1 MPFSGASFFTAHA
14 SLFILNPPMRFSKRF
29 TLLASSAIIAGGIGF
44 FSFKNDDRFFEIA
57 RNLDIYATLFK
68 ELNLYYVDEVNPNR
82 MVKTSIDAM
91 LKALD
96 PYTNFF
102 AEDEIEDYMTMTTG
116 RYNGIGALI
125 GHRQDKN
132 IVLMV
137 YEGTPAEKSGLRIG
151 DEVVKI
157 DGVDITRKDRD
168 GGPLDPGKLL
178 KGQNNTAVK
187 LTVMRYGQKAPVEL
201 SVVRD
206 VVKMTNVPYYGMISE
221 DVGYIDL
228 KDFTA
233 TASREVRSAFQELKT
248 KGMKKLILDVRE
260 NPGGLLNMAID
271 ISNIFIPKDSEVVTT
286 KGKVTEWNKTYT
298 AMNPPMDLEMPMIVL
313 ANSHSASAAEIVSGV
328 IQDYD
333 RGVLVGQRTYGKGLV
348 QTTREL
354 SFNTKLKITTAKYYI
369 PSGRCIQAID
379 YSHRNPDGSVGKIPD
394 SLKTAFKTKAGRT
407 VYDGGGVLPDVIVE
421 SLPPAP
427 VALSLTN
434 KGLIFDYAV
443 KYHYDHPTIKPA
455 REFRLTDAEYAEFA
469 KWLSNKEYDY
479 TTQVEKDLGTL
490 EASAK
495 KEKYFD
501 QIQDQLKSLKTK
513 MSHSKDAD
521 LNTFKTELKT
531 LLEQEIAGHYYLQ
544 RGIKEAS
551 FATDPEMKAALDL
564 FKDMGRYNTILK
576 GSK

>member
-1 MPFSGASFFTAHA
+1 
-14 SLFILNPPMRFSKRF
+14 MRFSKRF
-29 TLLASSAIIAGGIGF
+29 TLFASSALIAGGIGF

-68 ELNLYYVDEVNPNR
+68 ELNLYYVDEINPNR
-82 MVKTSIDAM
+82 LVKNSIDAM
-91 LKALD
+91 LKNLD

-125 GHRQDKN
+125 GQRQGKS

-137 YEGTPAEKSGLRIG
+137 YEGTPAEKSGLQIG
-151 DEVVKI
+151 DEVVKV
-157 DGVDITRKDRD
+157 DGVDLKSRKDA
-168 GGPLDPGKLL
+168 DPAKLL

-187 LTVMRYGQKAPVEL
+187 LTVRRFGQKDPMEL
-201 SVVRD
+201 SVLRD
-206 VVKMTNVPYYGMISE
+206 VVKMTNVPYYGMITNE
-221 DVGYIDL
+221 VGYIDL

-233 TASREVRSAFQELKT
+233 TASREVRSAVQELKG

-271 ISNIFIPKDSEVVTT
+271 ICNAFIPKDSEVVTT

-298 AMNPPMDLEMPMIVL
+298 ALNTPLDLEIPIIVL
-313 ANSHSASAAEIVSGV
+313 TNSHSASAAEIVSGV

-333 RGVLVGQRTYGKGLV
+333 RGVLIGQRTYGKGLV

-394 SLKTAFKTKAGRT
+394 SLKTAFKTKAGRV
-407 VYDGGGVLPDVIVE
+407 VYDGGGVLPDVVIDAQT
-421 SLPPAP
+421 PTPI
-427 VALSLTN
+427 ALSLTN
-434 KGLIFDYAV
+434 KGLIFDYSV
-443 KYHYDHPTIKPA
+443 KYHHDHPTIKPV
-455 REFRLTDAEYAEFA
+455 REFHLTEAEYADFA
-469 KWLSNKEYDY
+469 KWLADKEYDY

-521 LNTFKTELKT
+521 LNTFKSELKT

-544 RGIKEAS
+544 KGIKEAS
-551 FATDPEMKAALDL
+551 FATDPEMKAALNL
-564 FKDMGRYNTILK
+564 FNDMTKYSTILK
-576 GSK
+576 GK

>member
-1 MPFSGASFFTAHA
+1 
-14 SLFILNPPMRFSKRF
+14 MRLSKRF
-29 TLLASSAIIAGGIGF
+29 TLF
-44 FSFKNDDRFFEIA
+44 FSSILVAGSLAFYSFKTDDRFFEIA

-68 ELNLYYVDEVNPNR
+68 ELNLYYVDEINPNR

-102 AEDEIEDYMTMTTG
+102 AEDEIEDYRTMTTG

-125 GHRQDKN
+125 GQRQGRN
-132 IVLMV
+132 IVLMI
-137 YEGTPAEKSGLRIG
+137 YEGTPAEKSDLRIG
-151 DEVVKI
+151 DEILKI
-157 DGVDITRKDRD
+157 DGVDLTSRKDSD
-168 GGPLDPGKLL
+168 AGKLL
-178 KGQNNTAVK
+178 KGANNTAVK
-187 LTVMRYGQKAPVEL
+187 LTVQRYGQKNPVDV
-201 SVVRD
+201 SVIRD
-206 VVKMTNVPYYGMISE
+206 VVKMTNVPYYGMISDE
-221 DVGYIDL
+221 VGYIDL

-233 TASREVRSAFQELKT
+233 TAAREVKTAVQELKG

-298 AMNPPMDLEMPMIVL
+298 ALSPSMDLDIPLIVL
-313 ANSHSASAAEIVSGV
+313 ANNRSASAAEIVAGV

-333 RGVLVGQRTYGKGLV
+333 RGVLVGQRTFGKGLV

-379 YSHRNPDGSVGKIPD
+379 YSHRNADGSVGKVPD
-394 SLKTAFKTKAGRT
+394 SLKTAFKTKAGRV
-407 VYDGGGVLPDVIVE
+407 VYDGGGVLPDVVVDDHN
-421 SLPPAP
+421 PTP
-427 VALSLTN
+427 VAQSLIN

-443 KYHYDHPTIKPA
+443 KYRQEHPTIKPA
-455 REFRLTDAEYAEFA
+455 REFRLTDAEYQDFA
-469 KWLSNKEYDY
+469 KWVSGKEYDY

-501 QIQDQLKSLKTK
+501 LIQDQLKALKIK
-513 MSHSKDAD
+513 VSHSKDAD
-521 LNTFKTELKT
+521 LTMFKLELRN

-544 RGIKEAS
+544 RGMKEAS
-551 FATDPEMKAALDL
+551 FATDPELKAALDV
-564 FKDMGRYNTILK
+564 FGDMTRYSSILK
-576 GSK
+576 GK

>member
-1 MPFSGASFFTAHA
+1 
-14 SLFILNPPMRFSKRF
+14 MRLPKRL
-29 TLLASSAIIAGGIGF
+29 TLLASSALVAGGIGF
-44 FSFKNDDRFFEIA
+44 FSFKTDDRFFEIA
-57 RNLDIYATLFK
+57 RNLDIYASLFK

-82 MVKTSIDAM
+82 MVKTSIDGM

-125 GHRQDKN
+125 GQRQGKS
-132 IVLMV
+132 IVLMI

-151 DEVVKI
+151 DEILKV
-157 DGVDITRKDRD
+157 DGLDIKARKDAD
-168 GGPLDPGKLL
+168 TGKLL

-187 LTVMRYGQKAPVEL
+187 LTVLRYGQKEPVEL
-201 SVVRD
+201 SVLRD
-206 VVKMTNVPYYGMISE
+206 VVKMTNVPYYGMVSDE
-221 DVGYIDL
+221 VGYIDL
-228 KDFTA
+228 KDFTG
-233 TASREVRSAFQELKT
+233 TASREVRTAFQELKG
-248 KGMKKLILDVRE
+248 KGMKKLVLDVRE

-271 ISNIFIPKDSEVVTT
+271 ICNTFIPKDSEVVTT

-298 AMNPPMDLEMPMIVL
+298 ALNPPLDLEMPIIVL
-313 ANSHSASAAEIVSGV
+313 TNSHSASAAEIVSGV

-333 RGVLVGQRTYGKGLV
+333 RGVLIGQRTYGKGLV

-394 SLKTAFKTKAGRT
+394 SLKTAFKTKAGRV
-407 VYDGGGVLPDVIVE
+407 VYDGGGVLPDIALE
-421 SLPPAP
+421 AP
-427 VALSLTN
+427 TPTPIALSLTN

-443 KYHYDHPTIKPA
+443 KYRHEHPSIKPA
-455 REFRLTDAEYAEFA
+455 REFRLTDAEYAEFV
-469 KWLSNKEYDY
+469 KWAGDKEYDY

-501 QIQDQLKSLKTK
+501 LIQDQLKALKTK
-513 MSHSKDAD
+513 VSHSKDAD
-521 LNTFKTELKT
+521 MMTFKTELKT

-544 RGIKEAS
+544 KGLKEAS
-551 FATDPEMKAALDL
+551 FATDPELKAALAL
-564 FKDMGRYNTILK
+564 FKDMGKYTSILK
-576 GSK
+576 GQK

>member
-1 MPFSGASFFTAHA
+1 
-14 SLFILNPPMRFSKRF
+14 MRFSKRL
-29 TLLASSAIIAGGIGF
+29 TLLASSVLVAGGIGF
-44 FSFKNDDRFFEIA
+44 FSFKTDDRFFEIA

-125 GHRQDKN
+125 GQRQGKS

-137 YEGTPAEKSGLRIG
+137 YEGTPAEKSGLQIG
-151 DEVVKI
+151 DEVLKV
-157 DGVDITRKDRD
+157 DGVDLKSRKDRD

-187 LTVMRYGQKAPVEL
+187 LTVSRYGQKAPLDL
-201 SVVRD
+201 SVIRD
-206 VVKMTNVPYYGMISE
+206 VVKMTNVPYYGMVSDE
-221 DVGYIDL
+221 VGYIDL

-233 TASREVRSAFQELKT
+233 TASREVRTAYQELKG

-298 AMNPPMDLEMPMIVL
+298 AMNPPLDLDIPIVVL
-313 ANSHSASAAEIVSGV
+313 TNSHSASAAEIVSGV

-333 RGVLVGQRTYGKGLV
+333 RGVLIGQRTYGKGLV

-379 YSHRNPDGSVGKIPD
+379 YSHRNADGSVGKIPD
-394 SLKTAFKTKAGRT
+394 SLKTAFKTKAGRV
-407 VYDGGGVLPDVIVE
+407 VYDGGGVLPDIVVE
-421 SLPPAP
+421 AQTPSP

-443 KYHYDHPTIKPA
+443 KYRHEHASIKPA
-455 REFRLTDAEYAEFA
+455 REFRLTDAEYSEFT
-469 KWLSNKEYDY
+469 KWLGDKEYDY

-490 EASAK
+490 EASAR

-501 QIQDQLKSLKTK
+501 QIQNQLKSLKTK

-521 LNTFKTELKT
+521 LNTFKPELKT
-531 LLEQEIAGHYYLQ
+531 LVEQEIAGHYYLQ
-544 RGIKEAS
+544 KGLKEAS

-564 FKDMGRYNTILK
+564 FKDMPRYGTILK
-576 GSK
+576 GK

>member
-1 MPFSGASFFTAHA
+1 
-14 SLFILNPPMRFSKRF
+14 MRFSKRF
-29 TLLASSAIIAGGIGF
+29 TLLASSALIAGGIGF
-44 FSFKNDDRFFEIA
+44 FSFKTDDRFFEIA

-168 GGPLDPGKLL
+168 GGPIDPGKLL

-407 VYDGGGVLPDVIVE
+407 VYDGGGVLPDVLVE
-421 SLPPAP
+421 AQAPTP

-443 KYHYDHPTIKPA
+443 KYHFDHPTIKPA
-455 REFRLTDAEYAEFA
+455 REFRLTDADYTEFA

-479 TTQVEKDLGTL
+479 TTQVEKDLSTL

-576 GSK
+576 GTK

>member
-1 MPFSGASFFTAHA
+1 
-14 SLFILNPPMRFSKRF
+14 MRLSKRF
-29 TLLASSAIIAGGIGF
+29 TLF
-44 FSFKNDDRFFEIA
+44 FSSILVAGSMAFYSFKTDDRFFEIA

-68 ELNLYYVDEVNPNR
+68 ELNLYYVDEINPNR

-102 AEDEIEDYMTMTTG
+102 AEDEIEDYRTMTTG

-125 GHRQDKN
+125 GQRQN
-132 IVLMV
+132 RHIVLMI
-137 YEGTPAEKSGLRIG
+137 YEGTPAEKSDLRIG
-151 DEVVKI
+151 DEILKI
-157 DGVDITRKDRD
+157 DGVDLRSRKDPD
-168 GGPLDPGKLL
+168 AGKLL
-178 KGQNNTAVK
+178 KGANNTAVK
-187 LTVMRYGQKAPVEL
+187 LTVQRYGQKNPVDV
-201 SVVRD
+201 SVMRD
-206 VVKMTNVPYYGMISE
+206 VVKMTNVPYYGMISDE
-221 DVGYIDL
+221 VGYIDL

-233 TASREVRSAFQELKT
+233 TAAREVKTAVQELKG

-271 ISNIFIPKDSEVVTT
+271 ISNMFIPKDSEVVTT

-298 AMNPPMDLEMPMIVL
+298 ALSPSMDLDIPLIVL
-313 ANSHSASAAEIVSGV
+313 ANNRSASAAEIVAGV

-333 RGVLVGQRTYGKGLV
+333 RGVLVGQRTFGKGLV

-379 YSHRNPDGSVGKIPD
+379 YSHRNADGSVGKVPD
-394 SLKTAFKTKAGRT
+394 SLKTAFKTKAGRV
-407 VYDGGGVLPDVIVE
+407 VYDGGGVLPDVVVE
-421 SLPPAP
+421 DHNPTPIAQSLA
-427 VALSLTN
+427 N

-443 KYHYDHPTIKPA
+443 KYRQEHPTIKPA
-455 REFRLTDAEYAEFA
+455 REFRLTDAEYQDFA
-469 KWLSNKEYDY
+469 KWVSGKEYDY

-490 EASAK
+490 EASAR

-501 QIQDQLKSLKTK
+501 LIQDQLKALKTK
-513 MSHSKDAD
+513 VSHSKDAD
-521 LNTFKTELKT
+521 LTTFKPELRN

-544 RGIKEAS
+544 RGMKEAS
-551 FATDPEMKAALDL
+551 FATDPELKAALDV
-564 FKDMGRYNTILK
+564 FKDMTRYSSILK
-576 GSK
+576 K

>member
-1 MPFSGASFFTAHA
+1 
-14 SLFILNPPMRFSKRF
+14 MRFSKRL
-29 TLLASSAIIAGGIGF
+29 TLLASSALVAGGIGF
-44 FSFKNDDRFFEIA
+44 FSFKTDDRFFEIA

-125 GHRQDKN
+125 GQRQGKH

-157 DGVDITRKDRD
+157 DGFTLKNLKDS
-168 GGPLDPGKLL
+168 DPGKLL

-187 LTVMRYGQKAPVEL
+187 LTVQRYGEKNPVDL

-233 TASREVRSAFQELKT
+233 TASREVRSAFQELKG
-248 KGMKKLILDVRE
+248 KGMKKLVLDVRE

-271 ISNIFIPKDSEVVTT
+271 ICNTFIPKDSEVVTT

-298 AMNPPMDLEMPMIVL
+298 ALNPPLDLEIPIIVL
-313 ANSHSASAAEIVSGV
+313 TNSHSASAAEIVSGV

-333 RGVLVGQRTYGKGLV
+333 RGVLIGQRTYGKGLV

-394 SLKTAFKTKAGRT
+394 SLKTAFKTKAGRV
-407 VYDGGGVLPDVIVE
+407 VYDGGGVLPDVVIDAQT
-421 SLPPAP
+421 PTPI
-427 VALSLTN
+427 ALSLTN

-443 KYHYDHPTIKPA
+443 KYHHDHPSIKPA
-455 REFRLTDAEYAEFA
+455 REFHLTDAEYADFT
-469 KWLSNKEYDY
+469 KWVADKEYDY

-521 LNTFKTELKT
+521 LNTFKTEIRT

-544 RGIKEAS
+544 KGIKEAS
-551 FATDPEMKAALDL
+551 FATDPELKAALDL
-564 FKDMGRYNTILK
+564 FKDMGRYSTILK

>member
-1 MPFSGASFFTAHA
+1 
-14 SLFILNPPMRFSKRF
+14 MRFSKRF
-29 TLLASSAIIAGGIGF
+29 TLLASSALIAGGIGF
-44 FSFKNDDRFFEIA
+44 FSFKTDDRFFEIA

-168 GGPLDPGKLL
+168 GGPIDPGKLL

-421 SLPPAP
+421 ALPPAP

-443 KYHYDHPTIKPA
+443 KYHFDHPTIKPA

-469 KWLSNKEYDY
+469 KWLSNKDYDY

-521 LNTFKTELKT
+521 LNTFKPELKT

>member
-1 MPFSGASFFTAHA
+1 
-14 SLFILNPPMRFSKRF
+14 MRFSKRL
-29 TLLASSAIIAGGIGF
+29 TLLASSALVAGGIGF
-44 FSFKNDDRFFEIA
+44 FSFKTDDRFFEIA

-68 ELNLYYVDEVNPNR
+68 ELNLYYVDEINPNR
-82 MVKTSIDAM
+82 MVKSSIDAM
-91 LKALD
+91 LKGLD

-125 GHRQDKN
+125 GQRQGKS

-137 YEGTPAEKSGLRIG
+137 YEGTPAEKSGLQIG
-151 DEVVKI
+151 DEVIKI
-157 DGVDITRKDRD
+157 DGIDIKTRKEA
-168 GGPLDPGKLL
+168 DPGKLL

-187 LTVMRYGQKAPVEL
+187 LTVRRYGQKDPVEL
-201 SVVRD
+201 SVIRD
-206 VVKMTNVPYYGMISE
+206 VVKMTNVPYYSMVSDE
-221 DVGYIDL
+221 VGYIDL

-233 TASREVRSAFQELKT
+233 TASREVRQAYQELKG

-271 ISNIFIPKDSEVVTT
+271 ICNTFIPKDSEVVTT

-298 AMNPPMDLEMPMIVL
+298 ALNPSLDLEIPIIVL
-313 ANSHSASAAEIVSGV
+313 TNSHSASAAEIVSGV

-333 RGVLVGQRTYGKGLV
+333 RGVLIGQRTYGKGLV

-394 SLKTAFKTKAGRT
+394 SLKTAFKTKAGRV
-407 VYDGGGVLPDVIVE
+407 VYDGGGVLPDVVIE
-421 SLPPAP
+421 AQTPTPI
-427 VALSLTN
+427 ALSLTN

-443 KYHYDHPTIKPA
+443 KYRHEHASIKPA
-455 REFRLTDAEYAEFA
+455 REFRMTDAEYADFT
-469 KWLSNKEYDY
+469 KWLADKEYDY

-521 LNTFKTELKT
+521 LNTFKPELKT

-544 RGIKEAS
+544 KGIKEAS
-551 FATDPEMKAALDL
+551 FATDLEMKAALDL
-564 FKDMGRYNTILK
+564 FKDMGRYGTILK
-576 GSK
+576 GK

>member
-1 MPFSGASFFTAHA
+1 
-14 SLFILNPPMRFSKRF
+14 MRFSKRL
-29 TLLASSAIIAGGIGF
+29 TLFASSALVAGSIGF
-44 FSFKNDDRFFEIA
+44 FSFKTDDRFFEIA

-125 GHRQDKN
+125 GQRQGKS

-137 YEGTPAEKSGLRIG
+137 YDGTPAEKSGLQIG

-157 DGVDITRKDRD
+157 DGVDIKARKEA
-168 GGPLDPGKLL
+168 DPGKLL

-187 LTVMRYGQKAPVEL
+187 LTVRRYGQKDPVEL
-201 SVVRD
+201 SVIRD
-206 VVKMTNVPYYGMISE
+206 VVKMTNVPYYGMVSDE
-221 DVGYIDL
+221 VGYIDL

-233 TASREVRSAFQELKT
+233 TASREVRQAYQELKG
-248 KGMKKLILDVRE
+248 KGMKKLIIDVRE

-298 AMNPPMDLEMPMIVL
+298 ALNPPLDLEMPIAVL
-313 ANSHSASAAEIVSGV
+313 TNNHSASAAEIVAGV

-379 YSHRNPDGSVGKIPD
+379 YSHRNADGSVGKIPD
-394 SLKTAFKTKAGRT
+394 SLKTAFKTKAGRV
-407 VYDGGGVLPDVIVE
+407 VYDGGGVLPDVVVE
-421 SLPPAP
+421 AQTPTPI
-427 VALSLTN
+427 ALSLTN

-443 KYHYDHPTIKPA
+443 KYRHEHASIKPA

-469 KWLSNKEYDY
+469 KWLGDKEYDY

-544 RGIKEAS
+544 KGIKEAS

-564 FKDMGRYNTILK
+564 FKDMGRYGTILK
-576 GSK
+576 GK

>member
-1 MPFSGASFFTAHA
+1 MLFRKRLTIAASTA
-14 SLFILNPPMRFSKRF
+14 
-29 TLLASSAIIAGGIGF
+29 LLAGSLGF
-44 FSFKNDDRFFEIA
+44 LSFKNDDRFFEIA

-68 ELNLYYVDEVNPNR
+68 ELNMYYVDEINPNR
-82 MVKTSIDAM
+82 MVKNSIDAM
-91 LKALD
+91 LKQLD
-96 PYTNFF
+96 PYTNFY

-125 GHRQDKN
+125 GSRQGRS
-132 IVLMV
+132 IVLMI
-137 YEGTPAEKSGLRIG
+137 YEGTPSEKSGLQIG
-151 DEVVKI
+151 DEIVKV
-157 DGVDITRKDRD
+157 DGVDIKNRKDSD
-168 GGPLDPGKLL
+168 TGKLL
-178 KGQNNTAVK
+178 HGQNNTAVK
-187 LTVMRYGQKAPVEL
+187 LTVKRFGVKDPVEL
-201 SVVRD
+201 SIMRD
-206 VVKMTNVPYYGMISE
+206 VVKMTNVPYYGMVSDE
-221 DVGYIDL
+221 VGYIDL
-228 KDFTA
+228 KDFTG
-233 TASREVRSAFQELKT
+233 TASREVRTAFTELKG

-298 AMNPPMDLEMPMIVL
+298 ALNPALDTEIPIAVL

-328 IQDYD
+328 LQDYD
-333 RGVLVGQRTYGKGLV
+333 RGVLIGQRTYGKGLV

-379 YSHRNPDGSVGKIPD
+379 YSHRNPDGSVGKIAD
-394 SLKTAFKTKAGRT
+394 SLRTAFKTKNGRV
-407 VYDGGGVLPDVIVE
+407 VYDGGGVTPDVPVE
-421 SLPPAP
+421 ATTPSP

-434 KGLIFDYAV
+434 KGLLFDYAV
-443 KYHYDHPTIKPA
+443 KYHHDHPTIKPA
-455 REFRLTDAEYAEFA
+455 REFRLTDAEYQDFY
-469 KWLSNKEYDY
+469 KWLNDKEYDY

-521 LNTFKTELKT
+521 VMTFKPELKAM
-531 LLEQEIAGHYYLQ
+531 LEQEIAAHYYLQ
-544 RGIKEAS
+544 KGMKESS
-551 FATDPEMKAALDL
+551 FGNDAELKAALDL
-564 FKDMGRYNTILK
+564 FKDMNRYSTLLK
-576 GSK
+576 KK

>member
-1 MPFSGASFFTAHA
+1 
-14 SLFILNPPMRFSKRF
+14 MRFSKRL
-29 TLLASSAIIAGGIGF
+29 TLLASSALVAGGIGF
-44 FSFKNDDRFFEIA
+44 FSFKTDDRFFEIA

-125 GHRQDKN
+125 GQRQGKH

-151 DEVVKI
+151 DEVIKI
-157 DGVDITRKDRD
+157 DGITLKNIKES
-168 GGPLDPGKLL
+168 DPGKLL

-187 LTVMRYGQKAPVEL
+187 LTVQRYGEKNPVDL

-233 TASREVRSAFQELKT
+233 TASREVRSAFQELKG
-248 KGMKKLILDVRE
+248 KGMKKLVLDVRE

-271 ISNIFIPKDSEVVTT
+271 ICNTFIPKDSEVVTT

-298 AMNPPMDLEMPMIVL
+298 ALNPPLDLEIPIIVL
-313 ANSHSASAAEIVSGV
+313 TNSHSASAAEIVSGV

-333 RGVLVGQRTYGKGLV
+333 RGVLIGQRTYGKGLV

-394 SLKTAFKTKAGRT
+394 SLKTAFKTKAGRV
-407 VYDGGGVLPDVIVE
+407 VYDGGGVLPDVVIDAQT
-421 SLPPAP
+421 PTPI
-427 VALSLTN
+427 ALSLTN

-443 KYHYDHPTIKPA
+443 KYHHDHPTIKPA
-455 REFRLTDAEYAEFA
+455 REFKLTDAEYAEFT
-469 KWLSNKEYDY
+469 KWLADKEYDY

-521 LNTFKTELKT
+521 LNTFKPEIRT

-544 RGIKEAS
+544 KGIKEAS
-551 FATDPEMKAALDL
+551 FSTDPELKAALDL
-564 FKDMGRYNTILK
+564 FKDMGRYQSILK
-576 GSK
+576 SK

>member
-1 MPFSGASFFTAHA
+1 
-14 SLFILNPPMRFSKRF
+14 MRFSKRF
-29 TLLASSAIIAGGIGF
+29 TLLASSALIAVGIGF

-125 GHRQDKN
+125 GQRQGKS
-132 IVLMV
+132 IVLMI
-137 YEGTPAEKSGLRIG
+137 YEGTPAEKSGLQIG
-151 DEVVKI
+151 DEVVKV
-157 DGVDITRKDRD
+157 DGVDLKSRKDA
-168 GGPLDPGKLL
+168 DPAKLL

-187 LTVMRYGQKAPVEL
+187 LTVRRYGQKDPVEL

-233 TASREVRSAFQELKT
+233 TASREIRSAFQELKG

-271 ISNIFIPKDSEVVTT
+271 ICNTFIPKDSEVVTT

-298 AMNPPMDLEMPMIVL
+298 GLNAPLDLEMPIIVL
-313 ANSHSASAAEIVSGV
+313 TNSHSASAAEIVSGV

-333 RGVLVGQRTYGKGLV
+333 RGVLIGQRTYGKGLV

-394 SLKTAFKTKAGRT
+394 SLKTAFKTKAGRI
-407 VYDGGGVLPDVIVE
+407 VYDGGGVLPDIVLE
-421 SLPPAP
+421 AQTPTPI
-427 VALSLTN
+427 ALSLNN

-443 KYHYDHPTIKPA
+443 KYRQEHASIKPA
-455 REFRLTDAEYAEFA
+455 REFRLTDAEYSDFE
-469 KWLSNKEYDY
+469 KWVADKDYDY

-513 MSHSKDAD
+513 MSHSKDSD
-521 LNTFKTELKT
+521 LNTFKPEIKT

-544 RGIKEAS
+544 KGIKESS

-564 FKDMGRYNTILK
+564 FKDMGRYNSILK
-576 GSK
+576 KQ

>member
-1 MPFSGASFFTAHA
+1 
-14 SLFILNPPMRFSKRF
+14 MRFSKRF
-29 TLLASSAIIAGGIGF
+29 TLLASSALIAGGIGF
-44 FSFKNDDRFFEIA
+44 FSFKTDDRFFEIA

-68 ELNLYYVDEVNPNR
+68 ELNLYYVDEINPNR
-82 MVKTSIDAM
+82 LVKNSIDAM
-91 LKALD
+91 LKNLD

-125 GHRQDKN
+125 GQRQGKS

-137 YEGTPAEKSGLRIG
+137 YEGTPAEKSGLQIG
-151 DEVVKI
+151 DEVLKV
-157 DGVDITRKDRD
+157 DGVDIKSRKDA
-168 GGPLDPGKLL
+168 DPAKLL

-187 LTVMRYGQKAPVEL
+187 LTVRRYGQKDPTEL
-201 SVVRD
+201 SVLRD
-206 VVKMTNVPYYGMISE
+206 VVKMINVPYYGMITGE
-221 DVGYIDL
+221 VGYIDL

-233 TASREVRSAFQELKT
+233 TASREVRSAVQDLRG

-271 ISNIFIPKDSEVVTT
+271 ICNAFIPKDSEVVTT

-298 AMNPPMDLEMPMIVL
+298 ALNTPLDLEIPIIVL
-313 ANSHSASAAEIVSGV
+313 TNSHSASAAEIVSGV

-333 RGVLVGQRTYGKGLV
+333 RGVLIGQRTYGKGLV

-394 SLKTAFKTKAGRT
+394 SLKTAFKTKAGRV
-407 VYDGGGVLPDVIVE
+407 VYDGGGVLPDVVLEAQTPTPI
-421 SLPPAP
+421 
-427 VALSLTN
+427 ALSLTN

-443 KYHYDHPTIKPA
+443 KYHHDHPTIKPA
-455 REFRLTDAEYAEFA
+455 REFHLTDAEYADFG
-469 KWLSNKEYDY
+469 KWLADKEYDY

-544 RGIKEAS
+544 KGIKEAS
-551 FATDPEMKAALDL
+551 FATDPEMKAALNL
-564 FKDMGRYNTILK
+564 FNDMTKYTTILK
-576 GSK
+576 GK

>member
-1 MPFSGASFFTAHA
+1 MKKHWK
-14 SLFILNPPMRFSKRF
+14 SLAVAGV
-29 TLLASSAIIAGGIGF
+29 LAGSLSLVAM
-44 FSFKNDDRFFEIA
+44 KTDDRFFEIA
-57 RNLDIYATLFK
+57 RNLDIYASLFK
-68 ELNLYYVDEVNPNR
+68 ELNMYYVDEINPNR
-82 MVKTSIDAM
+82 MVKTSIDGM

-125 GHRQDKN
+125 GQRQSKN

-137 YEGTPAEKSGLRIG
+137 YEGTPAEKAGLQIG
-151 DEVVKI
+151 DEILKI
-157 DGVDITRKDRD
+157 DGVDIKNRKDV
-168 GGPLDPGKLL
+168 DPGKLL
-178 KGQNNTAVK
+178 KGQNNTSVK
-187 LTVMRYGQKAPVEL
+187 LTILRYGEKSPQDV
-201 SVVRD
+201 SVGRD
-206 VVKMTNVPYYGMISE
+206 VVKMTNVPYYGMVSD

-233 TASREVRSAFQELKT
+233 TASREVRTAFQELKG

-271 ISNIFIPKDSEVVTT
+271 ICNIFIPKDSEVVTT

-298 AMNPPMDLEMPMIVL
+298 ALNPPMDLEMPIIVL
-313 ANSHSASAAEIVSGV
+313 TNSHSASAAEIVSGV

-333 RGVLVGQRTYGKGLV
+333 RGVLIGQRTYGKGLV

-394 SLKTAFKTKAGRT
+394 SLKTAFKTKAGRV
-407 VYDGGGVLPDVIVE
+407 VYDGGGVLPDVVIE
-421 SLPPAP
+421 AQTPAP
-427 VALSLTN
+427 IAISLTN

-443 KYHYDHPTIKPA
+443 KYRHEHPSIKPA
-455 REFRLTDAEYAEFA
+455 REFHLTDAEYQDFA
-469 KWLSNKEYDY
+469 KWASDKEYDY

-501 QIQDQLKSLKTK
+501 KIQDQLKALKTK
-513 MSHSKDAD
+513 VSHSKDTD
-521 LNTFKTELKT
+521 MMTFKPEIQS

-544 RGIKEAS
+544 KGLKEAS
-551 FATDPEMKAALDL
+551 FATDPELKAALDL
-564 FKDMGRYNTILK
+564 FKDMNKYGSILK